1 MNVNGYE
8 IKPFADLRYANLAGA
23 DLEGA
28 YLRGANLR
36 GANLAGANLAGA
48 NLAGAYLEG
57 ANLRGANL
65 RGADLEGAYLWG
77 ADLRYANLRGANLKG
92 ADLTGAVLEGAVLT
106 GTVLKDA
113 NLPHFQI
120 VPEEGSFIAY
130 KKVDTGVIKLLIP
143 EDAKRTSTLVGRKCR
158 ASYVKVL
165 EGSGISCTSSD
176 KLEYKEGEFV
186 YADKYDDDIREE
198 CTSGIHFFVTKK
210 EADNWR

>member
-8 IKPFADLRYANLAGA
+8 IKPFAN
-23 DLEGA
+23 LEGA
-28 YLRGANLR
+28 NLWGTYLRGANLE
-36 GANLAGANLAGA
+36 GADLRY
-48 NLAGAYLEG
+48 AYLWD
-57 ANLRGANL
+57 
-65 RGADLEGAYLWG
+65 ADLEGANLWG
-77 ADLRYANLRGANLKG
+77 ADLRG
-92 ADLTGAVLEGAVLT
+92 ADLTG
-106 GTVLKDA
+106 A

-186 YADKYDDDIREE
+186 YADKYDDDIRKE

-210 EADNWR
+210 EADNWM